1 MSVAV
6 VFDSAG
12 TLLRTFRVAKQIAR
26 QEMLIDVETT
36 LLTFTS
42 VDRVLIVLH
51 THSRDIMGVP
61 SNRYLSEYLRE
72 QQVGFGIACS
82 RRVVTA
88 DSIREILETDRIAR
102 IQDLQEC
109 IQTVWEHCR
118 SQALVAMDSGA
129 IVDLHTK
136 SIEYVITSGGKPFPG
151 AKETI
156 TELHQRGIPTF
167 IASGDRAAKL
177 ERIADH
183 LGISRDRVFGIAT
196 PQVKARI
203 IDDLKRQYDVVI
215 MVGDGI
221 NDLAAFAR
229 ADLAI
234 LTEQQRAERP
244 RELYDQAD
252 FVVKNVREVKDIVGQ
267 VCATEKTLCVT
278 DKNGY
283 PPGSR

>member
-12 TLLRTFRVAKQIAR
+12 TLLRTFRVAKDIVR

-42 VDRVLIVLH
+42 PDRVLIVLH
-51 THSRDIMGVP
+51 VHSRDIMAATPV
-61 SNRYLSEYLRE
+61 RYLSDYLRE

-88 DSIREILETDRIAR
+88 DFIRAIIETDRHAR

-109 IQTVWEHCR
+109 IRMVWEHCR

-129 IVDLHTK
+129 IVDMRGK
-136 SIEYVITSGGKPFPG
+136 NIEYVITSGGKPFPG

-156 TELHQRGIPTF
+156 TDLHRHGIPTF

-177 ERIADH
+177 EKIADS

-203 IDDLKRQYDVVI
+203 IDDLKGRYDVVV

-221 NDLAAFAR
+221 NDLAAFTR

-234 LTEQQRAERP
+234 LTEQQHAERP

-252 FVVKNVREVKDIVGQ
+252 FVVKSVREVVDIVEK
-267 VCATEKTLCVT
+267 VCATERHLCVA
-278 DKNGY
+278 DDH
-283 PPGSR
+283 SDASI

>member
-12 TLLRTFRVAKQIAR
+12 TLLRTFRVAKDIGKE
-26 QEMLIDVETT
+26 EMLIDVETT

-42 VDRVLIVLH
+42 LDRVLIVLH
-51 THSRDIMGVP
+51 VHSRDIMAVSP
-61 SNRYLSEYLRE
+61 SRFLSDYLVEHE
-72 QQVGFGIACS
+72 IGFGIACS
-82 RRVVTA
+82 RRVITA
-88 DSIREILETDRIAR
+88 DSLREIVYADQHAR

-109 IQTVWEHCR
+109 IRTVWEHCK
-118 SQALVAMDSGA
+118 SQALIAMDSGA
-129 IVDLHTK
+129 IIDLHTK

-156 TELHQRGIPTF
+156 TDLHRRGIPTF

-177 ERIADH
+177 EKIADH

-196 PQVKARI
+196 PQTKARI
-203 IDDLKRQYDVVI
+203 IEDLKRQYDVVV

-221 NDLAAFAR
+221 NDLAAFSR

-234 LTEQQRAERP
+234 LTEQQRAKRP

-252 FVVKNVREVKDIVGQ
+252 FVVKNVREVVDIVGK
-267 VCATEKTLCVT
+267 VCSTERDLCASNSGQ
-278 DKNGY
+278 DA
-283 PPGSR
+283 SI

>member
-12 TLLRTFRVAKQIAR
+12 TLLRTFRVAKDIAR
-26 QEMLIDVETT
+26 GEMLIDVETT

-42 VDRVLIVLH
+42 PDRVLIVLH
-51 THSRDIMGVP
+51 LHSRDIMAVSP
-61 SNRYLSEYLRE
+61 DRFLSEYLRE

-82 RRVVTA
+82 RRVITA
-88 DSIREILETDRIAR
+88 DSIREIIDADRYAR
-102 IQDLQEC
+102 IGDLQEC
-109 IQTVWEHCR
+109 IRTVWAHCR

-129 IVDLHTK
+129 IVDLHARA
-136 SIEYVITSGGKPFPG
+136 IEYVITSGGKPFPG

-156 TELHQRGIPTF
+156 TDLHRRGIPTF
-167 IASGDRAAKL
+167 IASGDRATKL
-177 ERIADH
+177 EKIADH
-183 LGISRDRVFGIAT
+183 LGISRDRVYGIAT
-196 PQVKARI
+196 PQTKARI
-203 IDDLKRQYDVVI
+203 IDDLKTRYDVVV

-221 NDLAAFAR
+221 NDLAAFSR

-252 FVVKNVREVKDIVGQ
+252 FVVKNLSEVVTIVEK
-267 VCATEKTLCVT
+267 VCSTERDLCVT
-278 DKNGY
+278 GEKQDA
-283 PPGSR
+283 PI

>member
-12 TLLRTFRVAKQIAR
+12 TLLRTFRVAKDIAQ
-26 QEMLIDVETT
+26 QEILIDVETT

-42 VDRVLIVLH
+42 PDRVLIVLH
-51 THSRDIMGVP
+51 AHSRDIMTVP
-61 SNRYLSEYLRE
+61 STRYLSDYLRE
-72 QQVGFGIACS
+72 QQIGFGIACS

-88 DSIREILETDRIAR
+88 DFIREIIDTDQHAR

-109 IQTVWEHCR
+109 IRTVWEHCR

-129 IVDLHTK
+129 IVDLR
-136 SIEYVITSGGKPFPG
+136 SRRIEYVITSGGKPFPG

-156 TELHQRGIPTF
+156 TDLHRRGIPTF

-177 ERIADH
+177 EKIADY
-183 LGISRDRVFGIAT
+183 LGIARDRVFGIAT
-196 PQVKARI
+196 PQIKARI

-221 NDLAAFAR
+221 NDLAAFTR
-229 ADLAI
+229 ADLSI

-252 FVVKNVREVKDIVGQ
+252 FVVKHVGEVVDIVNK
-267 VCATEKTLCVT
+267 VCATERDICATE
-278 DKNGY
+278 
-283 PPGSR
+283 SRQDV

>member
-12 TLLRTFRVAKQIAR
+12 TLLRTFRVAKDIAQ
-26 QEMLIDVETT
+26 QEILIDVETT

-42 VDRVLIVLH
+42 PDRVLIVLH
-51 THSRDIMGVP
+51 VHSRDIMAVP
-61 SNRYLSEYLRE
+61 SVRYLSDYLRE
-72 QQVGFGIACS
+72 QQIGFGIACS

-88 DSIREILETDRIAR
+88 DFIREIIDTDQHAR

-109 IQTVWEHCR
+109 IRTVWEHCR

-129 IVDLHTK
+129 IVDLRSR

-156 TELHQRGIPTF
+156 TDLHRMGIPTF

-177 ERIADH
+177 EKIADY

-196 PQVKARI
+196 PQIKARI

-221 NDLAAFAR
+221 NDLTAFTR
-229 ADLAI
+229 ADLSI

-252 FVVKNVREVKDIVGQ
+252 FVVKHVSEVVDIVRK
-267 VCATEKTLCVT
+267 VCATERDICATESKRNV
-278 DKNGY
+278 
-283 PPGSR
+283 

>member
-12 TLLRTFRVAKQIAR
+12 TLLRTFRVAKDIAR

-42 VDRVLIVLH
+42 TDRVLIVLH
-51 THSRDIMGVP
+51 AHSRDIMAIPP
-61 SNRYLSEYLRE
+61 SRYLSDYLRE

-82 RRVVTA
+82 RRVITA
-88 DSIREILETDRIAR
+88 DSIREIIDSDQHAR
-102 IQDLQEC
+102 TRDLQEC
-109 IQTVWEHCR
+109 IRTVWEHCR
-118 SQALVAMDSGA
+118 SQTLVAMDSGA
-129 IVDLHTK
+129 IVDVRAK

-156 TELHQRGIPTF
+156 TDLHRRGIPTF

-177 ERIADH
+177 EKIADH

-196 PQVKARI
+196 PQIKARI
-203 IDDLKRQYDVVI
+203 IDDLKSRYDVVV

-221 NDLAAFAR
+221 NDLAAFIR

-234 LTEQQRAERP
+234 LTEQQHAERP

-252 FVVKNVREVKDIVGQ
+252 FVVKNVSEVVDIVGK
-267 VCATEKTLCVT
+267 VCSTERNLCVT
-278 DKNGY
+278 DGN
-283 PPGSR
+283 RDATI